1 MHLIPGACSGSK
13 RLPVV
18 GNLYYCCCAFYLTK
32 TLESNWR
39 QQLATTGG
47 KTGGKKVLGGV
58 AAGTGIAVLAAN
70 VLTWLWG
77 V

>member
-1 MHLIPGACSGSK
+1 LLLRILSHEDPRVKLAATTATTGGD
-13 RLPVV
+13 
-18 GNLYYCCCAFYLTK
+18 
-32 TLESNWR
+32 NWR